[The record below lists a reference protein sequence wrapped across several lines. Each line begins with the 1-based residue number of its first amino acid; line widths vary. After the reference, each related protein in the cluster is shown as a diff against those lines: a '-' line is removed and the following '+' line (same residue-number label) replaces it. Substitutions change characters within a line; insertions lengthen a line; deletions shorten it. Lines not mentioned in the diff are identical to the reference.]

1 MPLFLPGFRLDA
13 HAWYDHA
20 AVYLLTSRQDPGPTT
35 VIDAARRGV
44 PFVAA
49 PGDLGLESLGRV
61 LDGVGTFAKEGEDVA
76 GLVLD
81 LAANSTAAG
90 REARATHIEALA
102 SFPRYVDDLV
112 GLLRQQ
118 GRLNEPD

>member
-1 MPLFLPGFRLDA
+1 M
-13 HAWYDHA
+13 
-20 AVYLLTSRQDPGPTT
+20 YLLTSRQDPGPTT